1 MKSEEEKKKNIKK
14 RNLKD
19 KDFEKL
25 EKYIEELTAE
35 RDELFNKLQRL
46 SADYAN
52 FQKRAPKQIADSVAY
67 EKKAIIKS
75 LLPSLDNFDHALKG
89 ARTAESV
96 DSVAEGIQM
105 VFDHMIDALRAHGV
119 EIITALGRQFDP
131 SIHEALMQ
139 KADPEHPDNMVL
151 EEYQKGYKVNDQVIR
166 PSKVIVNKL
175 PAEETAEET
184 EAEPAEEP
192 TEEAPKKKTAEELPE
207 ETEET
212 EPKEET
218 NE

>member
-1 MKSEEEKKKNIKK
+1 MKSEEEKKKNNKK
-14 RNLKD
+14 RNLKQ

-25 EKYIEELTAE
+25 EKQIEELTAE
-35 RDELFNKLQRL
+35 RDELFEKLQRI

-105 VFDHMIDALRAHGV
+105 VFDHMTDALRAHGV
-119 EIITALGRQFDP
+119 EMITALGQQFDP

-139 KADPEHPDNMVL
+139 RADHDHPDNMVL

-175 PAEETAEET
+175 PTEGTEE
-184 EAEPAEEP
+184 EPAEEP
-192 TEEAPKKKTAEELPE
+192 KEEAPRKKAAEELPE
-207 ETEET
+207 ENK
-212 EPKEET
+212 PKEET